1 MLISYPLIDPY
12 LLSYLALL
20 HVFCWSKL
28 SLSPLISVIQGLP
41 PLLILLLY
49 LIHLILFPV
58 KLSPLYLLQT
68 TWESPLSTS
77 SLLLSKGPRQ
87 CRRTVWCYHLGD
99 FAKASELL
107 ANVDWDQLTN
117 EPDVDQCWQTWQSTF
132 LHIISACIPKKA
144 LPRRRN
150 LPWIDSCTLQAFK
163 RRNSLLKAYKRSGS
177 PLKFLQYKH
186 ARNRIV
192 SKMRE
197 AKHLYFQRLQSVDD
211 KTFWKLFKMLTRK
224 DSSIPTLVV
233 PNSGTVT
240 NDTQKA
246 DILNN
251 QFFSNF
257 NHSVPSLSPCDV
269 RDICNF
275 VPLDMFNIPEEF
287 LCTEIQVLDLIR
299 SLDSTKSTGA
309 DGISARMLKATALS
323 ISKSLSVLFNKS
335 ITTGKFPTHWKFAR
349 VVPIPKRGCST
360 NPANYRPISILP
372 VLSKL
377 LEKHIYN
384 LLRIHLNTTSPLSQH
399 QWGFTSGRSTT
410 TALLSFTH
418 YCQSAL
424 DCGGE
429 VCSVFFDLSKAF
441 DKVPHLPLLRKLVKL
456 QVKPFILRWIGSYL
470 LDRTQS
476 VVLGGA
482 QSSPLH
488 ALSGVPQ
495 GSVLGPLL
503 FLVYIDGVS
512 GTVPNSNIA
521 MYADDIALY
530 KLIRNPR
537 DYTVFQNNITSLC
550 NWVSDNDLVLN
561 LGKCSYIIFSRKH
574 TPTVPSSE
582 LCIGDSH
589 PLTRCYRYKYLGVT
603 FSSDLSW
610 SLHISNVCKRT
621 RKHIGML
628 YRNFYRFAD
637 SPTLLK
643 LYILLVR
650 PHTEYA
656 CILWDPHLAKDI
668 LAVEK
673 PQKFALRVC
682 CKDWQANYDLLLSR
696 CGISHL
702 SSRRQFLTLCM
713 LFNIFKDL
721 IAYPC
726 SPLSRRISPYP
737 NNLPNPS
744 QLATIHARLNIFK
757 YSFFPSAIVAWNS
770 LDFDTSNIHTLL
782 SFKHALHNN

>member
-1 MLISYPLIDPY
+1 MSVVINSCRVCICLLHRPPSSGFDVLDSLHDSLCNLDVSLFSHFILLGDFNVDFLSPNRPLFAK
-12 LLSYLALL
+12 LLSITSCFLLEQVVTEPTHFSHLGSPSIIDLAFVSHPSNL
-20 HVFCWSKL
+20 VSCKT
-28 SLSPLISVIQGLP
+28 I
-41 PLLILLLY
+41 
-49 LIHLILFPV
+49 
-58 KLSPLYLLQT
+58 
-68 TWESPLSTS
+68 SPLSTS
-77 SLLLSKGPRQ
+77 DHMGISLIYKLPTAFKRPRQ

-349 VVPIPKRGCST
+349 VVPIPKPGCST
-360 NPANYRPISILP
+360 NPANYRPISIP

-418 YCQSAL
+418 YC
-424 DCGGE
+424 
-429 VCSVFFDLSKAF
+429 
-441 DKVPHLPLLRKLVKL
+441 
-456 QVKPFILRWIGSYL
+456 
-470 LDRTQS
+470 
-476 VVLGGA
+476 
-482 QSSPLH
+482 
-488 ALSGVPQ
+488 
-495 GSVLGPLL
+495 
-503 FLVYIDGVS
+503 
-512 GTVPNSNIA
+512 
-521 MYADDIALY
+521 
-530 KLIRNPR
+530 
-537 DYTVFQNNITSLC
+537 
-550 NWVSDNDLVLN
+550 
-561 LGKCSYIIFSRKH
+561 
-574 TPTVPSSE
+574 
-582 LCIGDSH
+582 
-589 PLTRCYRYKYLGVT
+589 
-603 FSSDLSW
+603 
-610 SLHISNVCKRT
+610 
-621 RKHIGML
+621 
-628 YRNFYRFAD
+628 
-637 SPTLLK
+637 
-643 LYILLVR
+643 
-650 PHTEYA
+650 
-656 CILWDPHLAKDI
+656 
-668 LAVEK
+668 
-673 PQKFALRVC
+673 
-682 CKDWQANYDLLLSR
+682 
-696 CGISHL
+696 
-702 SSRRQFLTLCM
+702 
-713 LFNIFKDL
+713 
-721 IAYPC
+721 
-726 SPLSRRISPYP
+726 PLSRRISPYP
-737 NNLPNPS
+737 NRLPNPS